1 VKHVRPTDANQEA
14 QTMFS
19 KKRRQFLKQSATA
32 GIACS
37 GSALL
42 GPFVLAQP
50 PAPSGDV
57 AHIYVDSRRKIGALD
72 PDLFGSF
79 LEHLGR
85 AIYQGIYDPAS
96 SLSDGNGF
104 RKDVME
110 EVRRLGV
117 PIIRYPGGNFVSGYN
132 WLDGVGPKKD
142 RPSVLDKAWNTIDTN
157 QFGTNE
163 FMAWSKLVGTT
174 PLMGLNLGT
183 GTAEQAA
190 ALVEYCN
197 VEKGTKWSDL
207 RRTHGIEQP
216 YKVEHWCLGNEMDGP
231 WQIGHMTATEYGL
244 KAQDA
249 ARQMHAV
256 DPTLKLIACG
266 SSGPGMP
273 TYLEWDR
280 EVLEQCYEYVDALS
294 LHRYIGNTKEETG
307 DDSTKFLAMNL
318 SMEQQI
324 AETLAV
330 CDLVRGHKRSPK
342 KLWLSFDEWNV
353 WYRARS
359 GEALNGHEQVA
370 PHLLEEVYNLEDA
383 LLVGGIVNTLMRN
396 ADRIK
401 IACLAQLV
409 NVIAPLVTN
418 SNGLL
423 RQTIYYPY
431 SWALQYARGDVL
443 DLLVESPRYEVSEMG
458 QVAYL
463 DVAATLNPESGRVA
477 MFILNRDL
485 NKSHEVEISWQDWV
499 PKRVLGASVLTG
511 GDLKAF
517 NTFEAPRR
525 VAPQSAD
532 KPSTTG
538 GRTRLELPA
547 RSYTVIQWDS

>member
-1 VKHVRPTDANQEA
+1 
-14 QTMFS
+14 M
-19 KKRRQFLKQSATA
+19 
-32 GIACS
+32 
-37 GSALL
+37 
-42 GPFVLAQP
+42 
-50 PAPSGDV
+50 
-57 AHIYVDSRRKIGALD
+57 
-72 PDLFGSF
+72 FGSF

-85 AIYQGIYDPAS
+85 AIYEGIYDPGS
-96 SLSDGNGF
+96 PLSDANGF

-110 EVRRLGV
+110 EVRNLGV

-142 RPSVLDKAWNTIDTN
+142 RPRVLDKAWNTIDTN

-163 FMAWSKLVGTT
+163 FMAWSKIVGAR

-183 GTAEQAA
+183 GTPERAA

-197 VEKGTKWSDL
+197 LEKGTKWSDL
-207 RRTHGIEQP
+207 RRSHGIEQP

-249 ARQMHAV
+249 ARQMRAV
-256 DPTLKLIACG
+256 DPSLKLIACG

-294 LHRYIGNTKEETG
+294 LHRYIGDTQQETG
-307 DDSTKFLAMNL
+307 KDSAKFVAMNL
-318 SMEQQI
+318 SMERQI

-330 CDLVRGHKRSPK
+330 CDMVRGHKRSPK

-353 WYRARS
+353 WYRARDA
-359 GEALNGHEQVA
+359 EAMNGHEHEA

-383 LLVGGIVNTLMRN
+383 LLVGGIINSLVRN

-409 NVIAPLVTN
+409 NVIAPIVTN
-418 SNGLL
+418 EKGLL

-431 SWALQYARGDVL
+431 SWALRWARGNVL
-443 DLLVESPRYEVSEMG
+443 NVLVESPTYEVSELG
-458 QVAYL
+458 QVPYL
-463 DVAATLNPESGRVA
+463 DVAGTQGHEDGKVSL
-477 MFILNRDL
+477 FILNRDL
-485 NKSHEVEISWQDWV
+485 AKGHTVEINWQDMT
-499 PKRVLGASVLTG
+499 PGKLLSSTILTG
-511 GDLKAF
+511 NDPKAV
-517 NTFEAPRR
+517 NTFDS
-525 VAPQSAD
+525 PQQVVPQAFD
-532 KPSTTG
+532 KPGTSG
-538 GRTRLELPA
+538 GRTKFEVPA
-547 RSYTVIQWDS
+547 RSYAVLQWGA

>member
-1 VKHVRPTDANQEA
+1 MA
-14 QTMFS
+14 QAAPPD
-19 KKRRQFLKQSATA
+19 SAT
-32 GIACS
+32 
-37 GSALL
+37 
-42 GPFVLAQP
+42 
-50 PAPSGDV
+50 PAR
-57 AHIYVDSRRKIGALD
+57 IYVDFRRTIAPLD
-72 PDLFGSF
+72 PNLFGSF

-85 AIYQGIYDPAS
+85 AIYDGIYDPGSA
-96 SLSDGNGF
+96 LSDANGF

-110 EVRRLGV
+110 DVRHLGV

-132 WLDGVGPKKD
+132 WLDGVGPKKE
-142 RPSVLDKAWNTIDTN
+142 RPRILDKAWNTIDTN

-163 FMAWSKLVGTT
+163 FMAWSKIVGAR

-183 GTAEQAA
+183 GTAERAA

-197 VEKGTKWSDL
+197 IEKGTKWSDL
-207 RRTHGIEQP
+207 RRSHGIEQP

-231 WQIGHMTATEYGL
+231 WQIGHMTAAEYGL

-256 DPTLKLIACG
+256 DPSLKLIACG
-266 SSGPGMP
+266 SSGPRMP

-307 DDSTKFLAMNL
+307 GDSAKFVAMNL
-318 SMEQQI
+318 SMERQI
-324 AETLAV
+324 SETLAV

-359 GEALNGHEQVA
+359 GDASNGHEQEA

-383 LLVGGIVNTLMRN
+383 LLVGGIINTLVRN

-409 NVIAPLVTN
+409 NVIAPIVTN
-418 SNGLL
+418 AKGLL
-423 RQTIYYPY
+423 RQTIYHPY
-431 SWALQYARGDVL
+431 SWALQWAHGNVL
-443 DLLVESPRYEVSEMG
+443 NVLVQSPTYEVSDLG
-458 QVAYL
+458 QVPYV
-463 DVAATLNPESGRVA
+463 DVAATVSPEDGKVSLF
-477 MFILNRDL
+477 MLNRDL
-485 NKSHEVEISWQDWV
+485 TNSHMLEINWQDRT
-499 PKRVLGASVLTG
+499 PGKVLNSSVLTG
-511 GDLKAF
+511 NDLKAF
-517 NTFEAPRR
+517 NSFDAPQR
-525 VAPQSAD
+525 VAPQPAD
-532 KPSTTG
+532 KVSTSS
-538 GRTRLELPA
+538 GRTKLELPA
-547 RSYTVIQWDS
+547 RSYTVIQWSA

>member
-1 VKHVRPTDANQEA
+1 
-14 QTMFS
+14 MFS
-19 KKRRQFLKQSATA
+19 NKRRQFLKQSATA
-32 GIACS
+32 GIA
-37 GSALL
+37 GSAAALL
-42 GPFVLAQP
+42 GPFAFAQP
-50 PAPSGDV
+50 SAAPSDV
-57 AHIYVDSRRKIGALD
+57 ARIYVDSRRKIAPLD
-72 PDLFGSF
+72 PNLFGSF

-85 AIYQGIYDPAS
+85 AIYQGIYDPDS
-96 SLSDGNGF
+96 SLSDSAGF
-104 RKDVME
+104 RKDVIA
-110 EVRRLGV
+110 EVRQLGV

-142 RPSVLDKAWNTIDTN
+142 RPRVLDRAWNTIDTN

-163 FMAWSKLVGTT
+163 FMAWSKIVGTK

-183 GTAEQAA
+183 GTAERAA

-207 RRTHGIEQP
+207 RRSHGIEQP

-280 EVLEQCYEYVDALS
+280 EVLEQCYEYIDALS

-307 DDSTKFLAMNL
+307 EDSSKFLAMNL

-353 WYRARS
+353 WYRARN
-359 GEALNGHEQVA
+359 GDALNGHEQEA

-418 SNGLL
+418 ANGLL

-431 SWALQYARGDVL
+431 SWALQFARGNVL
-443 DLLVESPRYEVSEMG
+443 NVLVESPTYEVSGMG
-458 QVAYL
+458 QVPYL
-463 DVAATLNPESGRVA
+463 DVAATQNSENGQVA

-485 NKSHEVEISWQDWV
+485 NRAHAIEINWQDWA
-499 PKRVLGASVLTG
+499 PKRVLGATVLTG

-517 NTFEAPRR
+517 NTFG
-525 VAPQSAD
+525 APQRIAPQAAE
-532 KPSTTG
+532 KPSING
-538 GRTRLELPA
+538 GRTRLEAHA
-547 RSYTVIQWDS
+547 RSYTVIQLES